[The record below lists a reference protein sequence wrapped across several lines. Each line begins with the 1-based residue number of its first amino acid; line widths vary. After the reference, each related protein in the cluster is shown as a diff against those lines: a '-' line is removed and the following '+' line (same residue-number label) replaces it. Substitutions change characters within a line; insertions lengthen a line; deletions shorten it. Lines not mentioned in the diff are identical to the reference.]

1 MSRGRLLA
9 GLLAAALTLA
19 GCAAQC
25 GPPGG
30 GPPGSG
36 GPGGRSEP
44 PRQTR
49 GGPPAEMGGTMP
61 RGANSAAAAR
71 QMMIEQNNERL
82 AKARSQLAISAQ
94 QSTAWDSYAS
104 SVGALMADVLRAQQ
118 VEPQDAG
125 GLQRLDLRVDAARNR
140 YAAIENVADAMR
152 ALYASLS
159 DDQRRTADR
168 VLPATVPT
176 LYGGALIST
185 LVPGP
190 VDRPGVEAAPRDRTD
205 RRRM

>member
-1 MSRGRLLA
+1 MSRGTVLA

-30 GPPGSG
+30 
-36 GPGGRSEP
+36 PGGGGEP
-44 PRQTR
+44 QRQTR
-49 GGPPAEMGGTMP
+49 GGPPAEMGGAMP

-71 QMMIEQNNERL
+71 QMMIGQNNERL
-82 AKARSQLAISAQ
+82 AKAYSQLAISAQ

-104 SVGALMADVLRAQQ
+104 SVGALMADLLRVQ

-159 DDQRRTADR
+159 DDQRRTADS

>member
-1 MSRGRLLA
+1 MSRGTLLA

-30 GPPGSG
+30 GPAGS
-36 GPGGRSEP
+36 P
-44 PRQTR
+44 
-49 GGPPAEMGGTMP
+49 GGPPAEMGGALP

-71 QMMIEQNNERL
+71 RMMIEQNNVRL
-82 AKARSQLAISAQ
+82 AKAYSQLAISAQ
-94 QSTAWDSYAS
+94 QSSAWDSYAS

-118 VEPQDAG
+118 VEPEDAG

-190 VDRPGVEAAPRDRTD
+190 VDRPGVEAAPRDRPD

>member
-1 MSRGRLLA
+1 MSRGTLLA

-30 GPPGSG
+30 GPAGS
-36 GPGGRSEP
+36 
-44 PRQTR
+44 R
-49 GGPPAEMGGTMP
+49 GGPPAEMGGAMP

-71 QMMIEQNNERL
+71 RMMIEQNNERL
-82 AKARSQLAISAQ
+82 AKAYSQLAISAQ

-104 SVGALMADVLRAQQ
+104 SVGALMADLLRAQ
-118 VEPQDAG
+118 VEPEDAG

-152 ALYASLS
+152 TLYASLS

-185 LVPGP
+185 LAPGP
-190 VDRPGVEAAPRDRTD
+190 ADRPGVEGAPRDRTD

>member
-1 MSRGRLLA
+1 MSRGTLLA

-30 GPPGSG
+30 GPPGS
-36 GPGGRSEP
+36 
-44 PRQTR
+44 R
-49 GGPPAEMGGTMP
+49 GSPPAEMGGALP

-71 QMMIEQNNERL
+71 RMMIEQNNERL
-82 AKARSQLAISAQ
+82 AKAYSQLAISAQ

-118 VEPQDAG
+118 VEPEDAG

-185 LVPGP
+185 LAPGP
-190 VDRPGVEAAPRDRTD
+190 VDRPGVEAVPRERTD